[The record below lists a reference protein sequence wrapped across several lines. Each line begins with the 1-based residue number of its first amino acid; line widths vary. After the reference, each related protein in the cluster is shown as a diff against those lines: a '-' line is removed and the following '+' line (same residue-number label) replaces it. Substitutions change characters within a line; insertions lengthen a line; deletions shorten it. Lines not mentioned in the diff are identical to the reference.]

1 MKARVLSVYDEGAL
15 VGTPLIGAKGL
26 SILIDIDDSRTLFDT
41 GLRGNYLIHNM
52 DRLDIEPDSIDRVVI
67 SHSHSD
73 HTGGL
78 AGLLEK
84 REKSIEVIV
93 TPDCEYVSKVKF
105 LGIPVKRA
113 GLPNMPEKDMSKMNL
128 RTVSGW
134 TKLSDHLFLTGKI
147 SSETISGSAADIP
160 ADESSLVIT
169 ARKGSVL
176 ICGCCHHGLRET
188 IAYVER
194 MTGKKVFTVIGGLH
208 LRRLKKAAVHGV
220 AEGLIENGAPLL
232 YVGHCTGESQTTH
245 LREKLGLNAVR
256 NFYVGTEIFFD
267 I

>member
-1 MKARVLSVYDEGAL
+1 
-15 VGTPLIGAKGL
+15 
-26 SILIDIDDSRTLFDT
+26 
-41 GLRGNYLIHNM
+41 M

-67 SHSHSD
+67 SHIHSD

-147 SSETISGSAADIP
+147 PSEAIGGSAADIP
-160 ADESSLVIT
+160 TDESSLVIT
-169 ARKGSVL
+169 ARKGPVL
-176 ICGCCHHGLRET
+176 ICGCCHHGLEAT
-188 IAYVER
+188 MAYVEK
-194 MTGKKVFTVIGGLH
+194 MTGKKVSTVIGGLH
-208 LRRLKKAAVHGV
+208 TLRLKKKEVHRI
-220 AEGLIENGAPLL
+220 ADGLAENGAPLL
-232 YVGHCTGESQTTH
+232 YANHCTGESQTTH
-245 LREKLGLNAVR
+245 LRERLGLNGVK
-256 NFYVGTEIFFD
+256 NFYVGTEILFD